1 MSGSTRIIWDESM
14 TRYDFGPDHP
24 MSPVRIDLTIR
35 LARELGLLDRGGVQV
50 TGAEPADDP
59 RLQTVHD
66 PGYID
71 AVRRAANHPGTVD
84 LVHGLGTEDNPVFPG
99 IHEASARIVGASVQ
113 AAEVVWTGLV
123 EHAVNIAGGLHH
135 AMPAAAS
142 GFCVYNDAAVAIH
155 RLLELGAQ
163 RVVYLDLDAH
173 HGDGVEHV
181 FWDEPR
187 VLTVSLHESGRTL
200 FPGTGFPEDT
210 GGSAAPGGAV
220 NVALPAGTGDSGW
233 LRAFHAVVPA
243 LVEAFVPEVVVS
255 QHGADSHFLD
265 PLAHL
270 ALSVDAQRCA
280 YAVVHELAHRFAGG
294 RWVALGGGG
303 YEIVDVVPRTWSHLV
318 AIAAGHPVPPTT
330 LVPEGWRSYV
340 RDALGRVAPAR
351 MTDGREPTYRLWESG
366 YDPADRVDQAILATR
381 RAVFPAHGLDPYLW
395 P

>member
-1 MSGSTRIIWDESM
+1 M